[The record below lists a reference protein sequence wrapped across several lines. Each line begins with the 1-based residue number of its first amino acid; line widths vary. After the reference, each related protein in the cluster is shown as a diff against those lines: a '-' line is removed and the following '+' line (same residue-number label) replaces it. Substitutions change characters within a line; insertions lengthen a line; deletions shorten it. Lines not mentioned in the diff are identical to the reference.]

1 MKPKNVLPIALA
13 TIMLLAV
20 VSSAG
25 VVTAKGSTAAL
36 TPKEQL
42 IFFIASL
49 YKFWQHKDN
58 PTLPGQIPIGTPIAL
73 LVYVIGS
80 VVGGVSGYDGDHAV
94 PVGN

>member
-1 MKPKNVLPIALA
+1 MKPKNVLPIALT

-36 TPKEQL
+36 TPNEQL
-42 IFFIASL
+42 RYVIASII
-49 YKFWQHKDN
+49 KFWQEKVN

-73 LVYVIGS
+73 LIN
-80 VVGGVSGYDGDHAV
+80 GVLGLTDWLNIKDKRG
-94 PVGN
+94 